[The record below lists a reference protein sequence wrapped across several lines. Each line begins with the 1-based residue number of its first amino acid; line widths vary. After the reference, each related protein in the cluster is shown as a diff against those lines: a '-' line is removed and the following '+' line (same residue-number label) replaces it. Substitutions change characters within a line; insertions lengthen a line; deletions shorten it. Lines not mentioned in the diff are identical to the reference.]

1 VKSRLWRVGELR
13 LKNKDTQ
20 HVPNENSSRA
30 TGEWIWKQP
39 TPTNTRPFSGKKWLS
54 HKAVRENNEYS
65 AWIKYYRNIQMSTWA
80 TLVRALEPTSHGDPA
95 PLTLREMVFCRTSNR
110 NCSCRREAVSAGWEG
125 NARKPCCRLLDSKY
139 CSNSRVSCCKQAA
152 GKVSVL
158 VPSSTKSPGGS
169 GEKSH
174 FGRQIIT
181 SGILKSRNHVV

>member
-1 VKSRLWRVGELR
+1 
-13 LKNKDTQ
+13 
-20 HVPNENSSRA
+20 
-30 TGEWIWKQP
+30 
-39 TPTNTRPFSGKKWLS
+39 
-54 HKAVRENNEYS
+54 
-65 AWIKYYRNIQMSTWA
+65 
-80 TLVRALEPTSHGDPA
+80 
-95 PLTLREMVFCRTSNR
+95 MVFCRTSNR

-139 CSNSRVSCCKQAA
+139 CSNSRVSCCKLAA

-181 SGILKSRNHVV
+181 TVYQKAARLRLKTRLHEESHYHLQFMSPLDR